1 MDSLNLSE
9 TERIKADSIKY
20 LTNLQKNHEDEYF
33 ELRESTRNWI
43 DLAISINGMIH
54 QNTFSDFINRN
65 KRSLGSGRL
74 MVDKYLNTIMGM
86 IDLLEKSKISTNEE
100 IILKRQTNYPI
111 TNKYV
116 FTSVSD
122 REDLESNLI
131 FGDKTY
137 FIKIPKGIPIFYISA
152 FDEHAGMLREET
164 EEEFILYPGR
174 TILDENNLLVYQPIM
189 IDSNQLRDYFLSYF

>member
-20 LTNLQKNHEDEYF
+20 LTNLQKNYEDEYF

-74 MVDKYLNTIMGM
+74 LVDKYLNTIMGM
-86 IDLLEKSKISTNEE
+86 IDLLEKSKISTNKE

>member
-20 LTNLQKNHEDEYF
+20 LTNLQKNYEDEYF

-74 MVDKYLNTIMGM
+74 LVDKYLNTIMGM

-137 FIKIPKGIPIFYISA
+137 FIKIPKGIPIFYIST